1 MAGAFW
7 TFHWLW
13 TFCSALW
20 CIDDLVRYALEK
32 ARDPD
37 GSPRWPS
44 KKIMV
49 GDAIL
54 IVPFGL
60 WYFFELAYMGG
71 YYYS

>member
-20 CIDDLVRYALEK
+20 CIYDLVRYALEK

-54 IVPFGL
+54 IVLFGL

-71 YYYS
+71 Y